1 MYIDILLQTC
11 EKFIHKTIQELYD
24 VLSIDELLCIEG
36 YSESHGGWSL
46 LNSTD
51 VKEFGDDIITTV
63 ISLDENSIYIRSVS
77 PYN

>member
-36 YSESHGGWSL
+36 YSEGHGGWSF